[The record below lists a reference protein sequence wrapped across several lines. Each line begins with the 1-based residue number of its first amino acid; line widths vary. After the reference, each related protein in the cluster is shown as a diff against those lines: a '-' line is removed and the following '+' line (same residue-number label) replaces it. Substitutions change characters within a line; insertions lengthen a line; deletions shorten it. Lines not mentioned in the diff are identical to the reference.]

1 MEEIVTGKIQD
12 QNDTLAV
19 LRRHFPECFDKN
31 GDFDLQKF
39 RQELSAKAVDFSKE
53 SYSLEWLGKSY
64 ARLLATN
71 ETETLLQ
78 EDKAF
83 NAREENAASRNI
95 LIKGDN
101 LDVLKHLVNAYREQ
115 MKMIYIDPPYNTGS
129 DGFVYRDDRRFSVP
143 ELSRL
148 AGIDEERAKR
158 ILDFV
163 QSGSNSHSAWLT
175 FMYPRLYIA
184 RHLLR
189 EDGVIFVSI
198 DDNEVAQLRILM
210 DEIFGEENFIGTF
223 PRITKKAGKTSD
235 LVAKNNDYVIAY
247 SKSDEAVFESFYH
260 TDKGYKYADEYVE
273 IRGKYKLSQCLDYDS
288 IQYSP
293 SLDYEIEIDGVIF
306 RPGNVTRQEM
316 NERKRINP
324 KNDFCW
330 RWSKELFD
338 FGYKNGFIVIKKS
351 KNGPRIYTKT
361 YQNATIE
368 KINGK
373 YQVVLKERKKPI
385 TTLGLLDNKYSNDN
399 AKKELDKIFDEKVF
413 EHPKPTSLIKTL
425 LYLSAE
431 KSDLVLDFFAGSG
444 TTGDAVMQLNAEDG
458 GHRRYILV
466 QLPEPIDPKKNKT
479 AYDFV
484 KNELEVEEPTIFDIT
499 RERLIRAARKIRDEH
514 PESKFDGGFKIFE
527 TVPIPENYRA
537 VIEAPSE
544 EERLFDPDSLTD
556 EQVKTLL
563 LTWKT
568 YDGVP
573 LDIEPVA
580 VDLGGYTAY
589 LAGNKLYLMDT
600 GFTTEHLKAL
610 LEKMDEDTD
619 FTPNAV
625 IAFGYRF
632 ESKMLRELAENLK
645 AYDYKKGGG
654 DSIEFITRY

>member
-1 MEEIVTGKIQD
+1 MEEIVTGNIKD

-83 NAREENAASRNI
+83 NAREENTASRNL

-101 LDVLKHLVNAYREQ
+101 LDVLKHLVNAYRDQ
-115 MKMIYIDPPYNTGS
+115 VKMIYIDPPYNTGS
-129 DGFVYRDDRRFSVP
+129 DGFVYKDDRRFSVS
-143 ELSRL
+143 ELARL
-148 AGIDEERAKR
+148 AGIDKERAKR

-210 DEIFGEENFIGTF
+210 DEIFGEENFIAEICVVNNIAGRSDRKNVATAHEYLLVYQKSDLFEMNGLPLSEDQLKEYKYKDSNGRLYRRQGLRKRGSGSKRQDRPNMFYPIYYDKDLNDLFLDQNENKTRIEILPKLSNGEDGRWRWGKETF
-223 PRITKKAGKTSD
+223 LKKKDKLEVQYNSRKKEYDIYERVYLEDENGEKTTKMKSFLLDSAYTSD
-235 LVAKNNDYVIAY
+235 TATSEYHELMPSNTFNN
-247 SKSDEAVFESFYH
+247 
-260 TDKGYKYADEYVE
+260 
-273 IRGKYKLSQCLDYDS
+273 
-288 IQYSP
+288 
-293 SLDYEIEIDGVIF
+293 
-306 RPGNVTRQEM
+306 
-316 NERKRINP
+316 
-324 KNDFCW
+324 
-330 RWSKELFD
+330 
-338 FGYKNGFIVIKKS
+338 
-351 KNGPRIYTKT
+351 
-361 YQNATIE
+361 
-368 KINGK
+368 
-373 YQVVLKERKKPI
+373 
-385 TTLGLLDNKYSNDN
+385 
-399 AKKELDKIFDEKVF
+399 
-413 EHPKPTSLIKTL
+413 PKPTQLIKDIVTV
-425 LYLSAE
+425 SC
-431 KSDLVLDFFAGSG
+431 SVNDLILDFFAGSG
-444 TTGDAVMQLNAEDG
+444 TTGDAMMQLNAEDG

-484 KNELEVEEPTIFDIT
+484 KNELGIEEPTIFDIT
-499 RERLIRAARKIRDEH
+499 RERLIRAARKIRAEH
-514 PESKFDGGFKIFE
+514 PESEFDGGFKIFE
-527 TVPIPENYRA
+527 TVPVPEGYRA
-537 VIEAPSE
+537 AIEAPSE
-544 EERLFDPDSLTD
+544 EARLFDPDSLTD
-556 EQVKTLL
+556 EQVATLL

-589 LAGNKLYLMDT
+589 LAGNKLYLMDA

-610 LEKMDEDTD
+610 LEKMDEDAD

-654 DSIEFITRY
+654 DSIEFVTRY